1 MIKRNKIKRVLAEQ
15 EILASLNHPFIVTLY
30 HSFQSE
36 DYLYLCMEYCVGGE
50 FFRALQSLPGKCLP
64 EDAARFYAAEVTAAL
79 EYLHLMG
86 FIYRDLKPENILLH
100 ESGHVMLSDF
110 DLSAR
115 AGPRGGAPAAIRQAT
130 PNSAPLVDTR
140 SCIGD
145 LRTNSFVG
153 TEEYIAPEVIQGCG
167 HTSAVDW
174 WTLGILIY
182 EMVYATTPFKG
193 SSRNGTFYNVLNRDV
208 GFPDH
213 SSMLGQATPD
223 LSAGGKSLIKKLLI
237 KDETTRL
244 GSVTGASEVKEHRWF
259 ATINWGLLR
268 NRQPPIIP
276 PTPAEVL
283 ATLEAQA
290 RMAAHAGNNATSSQ
304 SQSQPNSTGSGS
316 GLLRTAVPGNASQ
329 PASQTGSHLTDQL
342 PGADGGDACFTPDSN
357 NPFSGFECI
366 TLHHDGDEDSP

>member
-1 MIKRNKIKRVLAEQ
+1 MIKRNKIKRVMAEQ

-50 FFRALQSLPGKCLP
+50 FFRALQSLPGKCLGE
-64 EDAARFYAAEVTAAL
+64 EDAKFYAAEVTAAL

-130 PNSAPLVDTR
+130 PNGAPLVDTR

-145 LRTNSFVG
+145 MRTNSFVG
-153 TEEYIAPEVIQGCG
+153 TEEYIAPEVIKGCG

-193 SSRNGTFYNVLNRDV
+193 SSRNGTFSNVLKRDV
-208 GFPDH
+208 IFPDPF
-213 SSMLGQATPD
+213 MTGVTCPN
-223 LSAGGKSLIKKLLI
+223 LSPAGKSLMKRLLI
-237 KDETTRL
+237 KDETRRL
-244 GSVTGASEVKEHRWF
+244 GSVTGASEIKEHRWF
-259 ATINWGLLR
+259 ANINWGLLR
-268 NRQPPIIP
+268 NRQPPIVP
-276 PTPAEVL
+276 PKSGEVI
-283 ATLEAQA
+283 AALEAQS
-290 RMAAHAGNNATSSQ
+290 RVAAANGKTTNIKPGSA
-304 SQSQPNSTGSGS
+304 GSGS
-316 GLLRTAVPGNASQ
+316 GLA
-329 PASQTGSHLTDQL
+329 PAPLLPLSKHHAHNENL
-342 PGADGGDACFTPDSN
+342 PGTDGDTRFTPDSD
-357 NPFSGFECI
+357 NPFSGFESI
-366 TLHHDGDEDSP
+366 TLHHDGDEE